1 MLKQSTA
8 RNLMV
13 LMTSSTDHITG
24 ATGLTLTITASKDGA
39 AFASIAPTVTERG
52 DGWYSLALTTAH
64 TDTLGDFVLHVTASG
79 ADPTDVREEVFAAL
93 PGDSV
98 TVSSLANNV
107 ITAAS
112 IAADA
117 VTEIQS
123 GLATASDLTTT
134 DTKVT
139 AIKAKT
145 DSLAFTVAGQVD
157 ANIQYVN
164 DIQVKGTGTTADPWN
179 PV

>member
-98 TVSSLANNV
+98 TVSSLASNS

-112 IAADA
+112 IATDA

-123 GLATASDLTTT
+123 GLATSSALSTVDGN
-134 DTKVT
+134 VS

-164 DIQVKGTGTTADPWN
+164 DIQVQGTGTTADPWN

>member
-1 MLKQSTA
+1 
-8 RNLMV
+8 
-13 LMTSSTDHITG
+13 
-24 ATGLTLTITASKDGA
+24 
-39 AFASIAPTVTERG
+39 
-52 DGWYSLALTTAH
+52 
-64 TDTLGDFVLHVTASG
+64 
-79 ADPTDVREEVFAAL
+79 
-93 PGDSV
+93 
-98 TVSSLANNV
+98 
-107 ITAAS
+107 
-112 IAADA
+112 

-145 DSLAFTVAGQVD
+145 DSLAFTVAGHVD